1 MTFQNWQL
9 KRSVERRYGVA
20 IAKLIQ
26 GLKTELEHVD
36 SPFLLAAA
44 IRRYARSP
52 TFRKAAEIL
61 ARSMATHVFSDGHR
75 TWRQAA
81 RSGAKGR
88 MIYKALMSEL
98 GQQAVGDL
106 YNDIIRRNADLIV
119 TAPDYIARELTA
131 LVSRE
136 AQEGLRPEV
145 ILKDVWA
152 KWPEYTRAH
161 AMLIARTESSKAST
175 ALTQVRCDVAGID
188 WYVWRTEEDVRVRDS
203 HRVMDGVL
211 ISWHDPPS
219 PEALANEPRTYGN
232 YHAGNIFNCRC
243 YPQPLIM
250 FSDISWPHKVYYG
263 GRIQYMTLAQFKQIG
278 GAAAVA

>member
-1 MTFQNWQL
+1 MIFQQWQL
-9 KRSVERRYGVA
+9 KRSIERRYGVA
-20 IAKLIQ
+20 IAKLIE
-26 GLKTELEHVD
+26 GLKAELAHVD

-52 TFRKAAEIL
+52 TFRKAAETL

-75 TWRQAA
+75 TWREAA
-81 RSGAKGR
+81 KTGAKGR

-98 GQQAVGDL
+98 GQQATADL

-119 TAPDYIARELTA
+119 TAPDYIARELTD

-136 AQEGLRPEV
+136 ALEGLRPEE
-145 ILKDVWA
+145 ILEDVWH
-152 KWPEYTRAH
+152 KWPSYTKKH
-161 AMLIARTESSKAST
+161 AVLIARTESSKASR

-203 HRVMDGVL
+203 HRIMDRVL
-211 ISWHDPPS
+211 VNWRDPPS
-219 PEALANEPRTYGN
+219 PERLAGETRTYGD

-243 YPQPLIM
+243 YPEPLIQ
-250 FSDISWPHKVYYG
+250 FSDIRWPCKVYYG
-263 GRIQYMTLAQFKQIG
+263 GRIQWMTLAQFKAIG
-278 GAAAVA
+278 GAAAA